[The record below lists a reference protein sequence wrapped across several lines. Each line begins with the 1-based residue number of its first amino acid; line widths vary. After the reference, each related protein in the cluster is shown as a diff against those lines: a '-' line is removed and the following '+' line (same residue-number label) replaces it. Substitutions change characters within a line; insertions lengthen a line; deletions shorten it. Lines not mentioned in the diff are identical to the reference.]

1 MVRQITRADIHK
13 MPDIIQLLPDSVA
26 NQIAAGEVVQRP
38 ASAVKELV
46 ENAIDAGADKIQ
58 LILKEAGK
66 ALIQVIDNGCGMSLT
81 DARMSFERHA
91 TSKIRKA
98 DDLFA
103 IRTMGFRGEALAS
116 IAAIAQ
122 VELKTRRHEDELATC
137 IFIEGSEVISQQ
149 ACSANTGTSICVKN
163 LFYNTPARR
172 NFLKS
177 NPVEMRHIIDEFQRV
192 ALAAPQ
198 VFFTLHH
205 DGQEVYHLPATVLKQ
220 RIIHLFGNNYN
231 QRLVPV
237 EEDTTIIKLHG
248 FVGKPEFARKTRG
261 EQFFF
266 VNNRFVRDAYL
277 NHAVL
282 TAFEELLPDESFPLY
297 VLFIDIDP
305 SKIDINV
312 HPTKTEIKYQ
322 DEKAIYAIIRSAVKR
337 SLGKYNITP
346 SLDFD
351 QENSIEHLVT
361 LKPLEEIV
369 APTISFNPDFNP
381 FDSDLKVERDTRITR
396 GGGHYRSSPIPAN
409 WNTLYEISRKDGPV
423 QHTVHEE
430 KSIPV
435 NEQEVSRAG
444 ERQLFQL
451 HNRFILSPIKS
462 GFMLINQQAAHERIL
477 YERFLQQLQNQS
489 GFSQQS
495 LFPQSVTLNSSDFEL
510 LKELLPDIRALG
522 FDIREFGRN
531 TVVVEGI
538 PADLSNTDE
547 HKLLE
552 QLLEGYKNNQSV
564 LKLDKRDSLARSLA
578 RNAATK
584 AGTKMSLEEMN
595 ILIDQLFACQ
605 MPNLAL
611 NGKLVIITFTLNELL
626 ERFEK

>member
-1 MVRQITRADIHK
+1 
-13 MPDIIQLLPDSVA
+13 MPDIIHLLPDSVA

-58 LILKEAGK
+58 LILKDAGK
-66 ALIQVIDNGCGMSLT
+66 SLIQVIDNGCGMSLT
-81 DARMSFERHA
+81 DARMCFERHA

-98 DDLFA
+98 EDLFA
-103 IRTMGFRGEALAS
+103 IRTMGFRGEAMAS
-116 IAAIAQ
+116 IAAISQ
-122 VELKTRRHEDELATC
+122 VELKTRRHEDELGTC
-137 IFIEGSEVISQQ
+137 ITIEGSEVLKQE
-149 ACSANTGTSICVKN
+149 ACSANTGTSISVKN

-177 NPVEMRHIIDEFQRV
+177 NPVEMRHIVDEFQRI
-192 ALAAPQ
+192 ALANPT

-220 RIIHLFGNNYN
+220 RIVHLFGNNYN

-237 EEDTTIIKLHG
+237 EEDTTIIKLRG
-248 FVGKPEFARKTRG
+248 YVGKPEFARKTRG

-266 VNNRFVRDAYL
+266 VNNRFIRDAYL

-282 TAFEELLPDESFPLY
+282 TAFEELLPDESYPLY
-297 VLFIDIDP
+297 VLFIEIDP

-322 DEKAIYAIIRSAVKR
+322 DERSIYAIIRSAVKR
-337 SLGKYNITP
+337 SLGRYNITP

-351 QENSIEHLVT
+351 QENSIEHLIT
-361 LKPLEEIV
+361 PKPFEEIV
-369 APTISFNPDFNP
+369 QPSIAFNPDFNP
-381 FDSDLKVERDTRITR
+381 FAPEVKKADREIPFL
-396 GGGHYRSSPIPAN
+396 RSAGDQHRTSIPQN
-409 WNTLYEISRKDGPV
+409 WDTLYEISKRETIT
-423 QHTVHEE
+423 QQEMHAE
-430 KSIPV
+430 KMIEV
-435 NEQEVSRAG
+435 EDQEVSKSS
-444 ERQLFQL
+444 ERQLFQI
-451 HNRFILSPIKS
+451 HNRFILSQIKS
-462 GFMLINQQAAHERIL
+462 GFMLISQQAAHERIL
-477 YERFLQQLQNQS
+477 YERFLHQLENHS
-489 GFSQQS
+489 GVSQQS
-495 LFPQSVTLNSSDFEL
+495 LFPQSVTLQGSDFEL

-522 FDIREFGRN
+522 FDIREFGKN

-538 PADLSNTDE
+538 PAELSNVAE
-547 HKLLE
+547 HSLLE
-552 QLLEGYKNNQSV
+552 HLLEGFKNNLAI
-564 LKLDKRDSLARSLA
+564 LKLDKRDNLARALA
-578 RNAATK
+578 RNAAIKT
-584 AGTKMSLEEMN
+584 GTRLSLEEMN

-611 NGKLVIITFTLNELL
+611 NGKPIISTFTLSELA

>member
-1 MVRQITRADIHK
+1 

-38 ASAVKELV
+38 ASAVKELI
-46 ENAIDAGADKIQ
+46 ENSIDAGADKIQ
-58 LILKEAGK
+58 LIVKDAGK
-66 ALIQVIDNGCGMSLT
+66 SLIQVIDNGAGMSVT
-81 DARMSFERHA
+81 DARMCFERHA

-98 DDLFA
+98 EDLFA
-103 IRTMGFRGEALAS
+103 IRTMGFRGEAMAS

-122 VELKTRRHEDELATC
+122 VELKTRRLEDELGTC
-137 IFIEGSEVISQQ
+137 ITIEGSEVLSQE
-149 ACSANTGTSICVKN
+149 ACSANTGTSISIKN

-177 NPVEMRHIIDEFQRV
+177 NPVEMRYIIDELQRV
-192 ALAAPQ
+192 ALAHPEI
-198 VFFTLHH
+198 FFTLHH
-205 DGQEVYHLPATVLKQ
+205 NGQEVYHLPGTTLKQ

-231 QRLVPV
+231 ERLVPV
-237 EEDTTIIKLHG
+237 EEDTNVINLRG
-248 FVGKPEFARKTRG
+248 FVGKPEYAKRTRG

-266 VNNRFVRDAYL
+266 VNSRFIKDAYL

-282 TAFEELLPDESFPLY
+282 MAFKELLPEDTFPLY

-322 DEKAIYAIIRSAVKR
+322 DEQTIYAIIRSAVKR
-337 SLGKYNITP
+337 SLGRYNITP

-361 LKPLEEIV
+361 PIPIEEIV
-369 APTISFNPDFNP
+369 PPTISFNPNYNP
-381 FDSDLKVERDTRITR
+381 FNNERQVEREAPVFRSPGD
-396 GGGHYRSSPIPAN
+396 YRSSPIPSN
-409 WNTLYEISRKDGPV
+409 WDTLYEISKKDSNIQQQV
-423 QHTVHEE
+423 YEE
-430 KSIPV
+430 KSIAV
-435 NEQEVSRAG
+435 DEQELNKPS

-451 HNRFILSPIKS
+451 QNRFILSQIKS

-477 YERFLQQLQNQS
+477 YERFLQQLQNHS
-489 GFSQQS
+489 GVSQQS
-495 LFPQSVTLNSSDFEL
+495 LFPESVTLNSSDFEL

-522 FDIREFGRN
+522 FDIREFGKN
-531 TVVVEGI
+531 TVVVDGI
-538 PADLSNTDE
+538 PADLNNASE
-547 HKLLE
+547 HEILE
-552 QLLEGYKNNQSV
+552 QLLEGFKNNQSI

-584 AGTKMSLEEMN
+584 AGVKMSLEEMN
-595 ILIDQLFACQ
+595 ELIDQLFACQ
-605 MPNLAL
+605 MPNVAL
-611 NGKLVIITFTLNELL
+611 NGKLVITTFTLNELL

>member
-1 MVRQITRADIHK
+1 
-13 MPDIIQLLPDSVA
+13 MPDIIQLLPDAVA

-46 ENAIDAGADKIQ
+46 ENALDAGADKIQ
-58 LILKEAGK
+58 LILKDGGK
-66 ALIQVIDNGCGMSLT
+66 SLIQVIDNGCGMSLT

-98 DDLFA
+98 EDLFA
-103 IRTMGFRGEALAS
+103 IRTMGFRGEAMAS

-122 VELKTRRHEDELATC
+122 VELKTRRHEDELGTC
-137 IFIEGSEVISQQ
+137 ILIEASEVISQQ

-192 ALAAPQ
+192 ALANPQ
-198 VFFTLHH
+198 VFFTMHH
-205 DGQEVYHLPATVLKQ
+205 DGQEIYHLPQATLKQ

-231 QRLVPV
+231 ERLVPV
-237 EEDTTIIKLHG
+237 EEDTSVIKLRG
-248 FVGKPEFARKTRG
+248 FVGKPEYAKRTRG

-266 VNNRFVRDAYL
+266 VNNRFIRDAYL

-282 TAFEELLPDESFPLY
+282 MAFKELLPEDTYPLY
-297 VLFIDIDP
+297 VLFIEIDP
-305 SKIDINV
+305 AKIDINV

-322 DEKAIYAIIRSAVKR
+322 DEQTIYAIIRSAVKR
-337 SLGKYNITP
+337 SLGRYNITP

-361 LKPLEEIV
+361 PKPFDEIV
-369 APTISFNPDFNP
+369 APTISFNPDYNP
-381 FDSDLKVERDTRITR
+381 FASEKKIEREIPFLRNND
-396 GGGHYRSSPIPAN
+396 YRSSPIPKN
-409 WNTLYEISRKDGPV
+409 WDTLYEISRKEESAQGEM
-423 QHTVHEE
+423 HTQ
-430 KSIPV
+430 KSIAVDDQDLNKPS
-435 NEQEVSRAG
+435 EQ
-444 ERQLFQL
+444 QLFQV
-451 HNRFILSPIKS
+451 HNRYIVSQIKS
-462 GFMLINQQAAHERIL
+462 GFMVINQQAAHERIL
-477 YERFLQQLQNQS
+477 YERFLQQLENHT
-489 GFSQQS
+489 GVSQQS
-495 LFPQSVTLNSSDFEL
+495 LFPQSVTLNSSDYEL

-522 FDIREFGRN
+522 FDIREFGKN
-531 TVVVEGI
+531 TVVVEGV
-538 PADLSNTDE
+538 PAELNNASETE
-547 HKLLE
+547 ILE
-552 QLLEGYKNNQSV
+552 QLLEGFKNNQSI

-584 AGTKMSLEEMN
+584 AGVRMSLEEMN
-595 ILIDQLFACQ
+595 LLIDQLFACQ

-611 NGKLVIITFTLNELL
+611 NGKLVITTFTLNELA

>member
-1 MVRQITRADIHK
+1 MS
-13 MPDIIQLLPDSVA
+13 DIIQLLPDSVA

-38 ASAVKELV
+38 ASAVKELI
-46 ENAIDAGADKIQ
+46 ENSIDAGADKIQ
-58 LILKEAGK
+58 LIVKEAGK
-66 ALIQVIDNGCGMSLT
+66 SLIQIIDNGCGMSVT
-81 DARMSFERHA
+81 DARMCFERHA

-98 DDLFA
+98 EDLFA
-103 IRTMGFRGEALAS
+103 IRTMGFRGEAMAS

-122 VELKTRRHEDELATC
+122 VELKTRRIEDELGTC
-137 IFIEGSEVISQQ
+137 IFIEGSEVISQE
-149 ACSANTGTSICVKN
+149 ACSANPGTSISIKN

-177 NPVEMRHIIDEFQRV
+177 NAVEMRYIIDELQRI
-192 ALAAPQ
+192 ALANPQ

-205 DGQEVYHLPATVLKQ
+205 NGQEVYHLPATTLKQ

-231 QRLVPV
+231 ERLVPV
-237 EEDTTIIKLHG
+237 EEDTTVVKLQG
-248 FVGKPEFARKTRG
+248 FVGKPEFAKRTRG

-266 VNNRFVRDAYL
+266 VNHRFIKDAYL

-282 TAFEELLPDESFPLY
+282 MAFKELLPEDTFPLY
-297 VLFIDIDP
+297 VLFIEIDP
-305 SKIDINV
+305 AKIDINV

-322 DEKAIYAIIRSAVKR
+322 DEQTIYAIIRSAVKR
-337 SLGKYNITP
+337 SLGRYNITP

-381 FDSDLKVERDTRITR
+381 FNTYNDREAPALRSSGD
-396 GGGHYRSSPIPAN
+396 YRSSPIPKN
-409 WNTLYEISRKDGPV
+409 WDTLYEISKRESSI
-423 QHTVHEE
+423 QQEMHEE
-430 KSIPV
+430 KTIAVDEHEV
-435 NEQEVSRAG
+435 NKPS
-444 ERQLFQL
+444 ERQLFQIQ
-451 HNRFILSPIKS
+451 NRFILSQIKS
-462 GFMLINQQAAHERIL
+462 GFMLIHQQAAHERIL
-477 YERFLQQLQNQS
+477 YERFLQQLQNHS
-489 GFSQQS
+489 GISQQS

-522 FDIREFGRN
+522 FDIREFGKN
-531 TVVVEGI
+531 TVVIEGI
-538 PADLSNTDE
+538 PADLNNALE
-547 HKLLE
+547 HEILE
-552 QLLEGYKNNQSV
+552 QLLEGFKNNQSI

-584 AGTKMSLEEMN
+584 AGVKMSLEEMN

-611 NGKLVIITFTLNELL
+611 NGKLVITTFTLNELL